1 MRIRIFIGLLLGL
14 TISLSGQDQPKL
26 GLVLSGGGAKGMAHI
41 GVLKAMEKAG
51 LRPDFI
57 AGTSMGSIVGG
68 LYAIG
73 YSADEI
79 DSIMRGVDWDLV
91 LSNKM
96 PLDYIAFEEKEY
108 YDRYLLE
115 FPMEGFRPKIGTGL
129 IRGQMLS
136 ELMNNYLWPSL
147 QYDSFDDFPIPFRCV
162 ATDVNSGEA
171 RVFKE
176 GSLAGALRAS
186 MAIPSAFT
194 AVNRGDTILVDGGA
208 INNFPVELAQ
218 ARGMDYIIGVNVGT
232 RLGSAVEG
240 NMTEILMHLSMLEST
255 KKLPKQIEACDIYIQ
270 PDLTEYNASSFSK
283 ASEILSIGDST
294 GKSFQAALHKLAE
307 HFPEKRAAFS
317 QRGKD
322 FLMDVDS
329 IEVVGNQLFSASLI
343 RKKLGVQIGQAVH
356 RIDLEQGLRRVFG
369 TNGFKNVDY
378 GFYQNA
384 QGQQILRIK
393 VLEKEKNYLFG
404 SLHADNLFSAG
415 LVLNYTSRDLL
426 GPESRSI
433 FTVDISRNPRFRFD
447 YYKYFS
453 RDKRFALNFRYDY
466 EALQIPIYQ
475 EGNLQD
481 INLSFNNRLQL
492 NILTT
497 QSLKESYAVG
507 VFHERVR
514 SILRIGNET
523 PEGLRYSNQNT
534 SGLRFFHTANDLND
548 RNFPT
553 KGAESIFITNFY
565 FDNNNGVALETG
577 VDSIQFPTL
586 PGIYFSDALINE
598 IINDLSPEPYFD
610 ILWSYRRYSYLTK
623 NWQLIPYGGIGLSFG
638 EGLQNSIVQGFR
650 LGGMQRVQLRDIR
663 VLGLQVAEGS
673 EANFALAGLQLQ
685 YVSGKNVF
693 LRMGLNA
700 LYTHPY
706 NAWHDWQRL
715 LVEGRD
721 EQLDFLLGIG
731 LEGVLKTFFGP
742 ISVGISTNQQDWKPR
757 YYVGLG
763 FSFNYSD

>member
-1 MRIRIFIGLLLGL
+1 MRTRIFVGLLLC
-14 TISLSGQDQPKL
+14 LSFWLKGQDQPKL

-136 ELMNNYLWPSL
+136 ELMHNYLWPAL
-147 QYDSFDDFPIPFRCV
+147 QYSDFDDFPIPFRCV
-162 ATDVNSGEA
+162 ATDVNGGAA
-171 RVFKE
+171 RVFKD
-176 GSLAGALRAS
+176 GSLALALRAS

-194 AVNRGDTILVDGGA
+194 AVNKGDTILVDGGVL
-208 INNFPVELAQ
+208 NNFPVELAEE
-218 ARGMDYIIGVNVGT
+218 RGMDYIIGVNVGT
-232 RLGSAVEG
+232 RLGSEAKG
-240 NMTEILMHLSMLEST
+240 TMTDILMHLSMLEST
-255 KKLPKQIEACDIYIQ
+255 KKLPKQIAACDIYIQ
-270 PDLTEYNASSFSK
+270 PNLEDYSSASFGK
-283 ASEILSIGDST
+283 ALEILSIGDSA
-294 GKSFQAALHKLAE
+294 GISFQEALNELSQK
-307 HFPEKRAAFS
+307 FPNQRSPFS
-317 QRGKD
+317 QKGQD

-329 IEVVGNQLFSASLI
+329 IQIEGNSLFSDALI
-343 RKKLGVQIGQAVH
+343 RKKLGVKVGQAVH
-356 RIDLEQGLRRVFG
+356 RVDLEQGLRRVFG
-369 TNGFKNVDY
+369 VNGFKNVDY
-378 GFYQNA
+378 GFYRTSE
-384 QGQQILRIK
+384 GQQVLRIQ

-404 SLHADNLFSAG
+404 SLHADNIFSAG
-415 LVLNYTSRDLL
+415 LVLNYTSRDLI
-426 GPESRSI
+426 GSESRSI
-433 FTVDISRNPRFRFD
+433 FTLDISRNPRFRFD
-447 YYKYFS
+447 YYKYLS
-453 RDKRFALNFRYDY
+453 SNKRFALNLRYDY
-466 EALQIPIYQ
+466 EALQIPVYE

-481 INLSFNNRLQL
+481 INLSFNNRIQL

-497 QSLKESYAVG
+497 QSLKESYAFG
-507 VFHERVR
+507 IFHERVR

-553 KGAESIFITNFY
+553 QGAESIIITNFY
-565 FDNNNGVALETG
+565 FDNNNGIALETG

-586 PGIYFSDALINE
+586 PGIYFSDELLNGVIKE
-598 IINDLSPEPYFD
+598 FSPEPYFD
-610 ILWSYRRYSYLTK
+610 ILWSYRRYSYLNK
-623 NWQLIPYGGIGLSFG
+623 NWQLVPYGGLGLSFG

-650 LGGMQRVQLRDIR
+650 LGGMQRVQIRDIR
-663 VLGLQVAEGS
+663 VLGLQVAERS

-685 YVSGKNVF
+685 YLSGKNIF

-706 NAWHDWQRL
+706 NAWQDWQRL